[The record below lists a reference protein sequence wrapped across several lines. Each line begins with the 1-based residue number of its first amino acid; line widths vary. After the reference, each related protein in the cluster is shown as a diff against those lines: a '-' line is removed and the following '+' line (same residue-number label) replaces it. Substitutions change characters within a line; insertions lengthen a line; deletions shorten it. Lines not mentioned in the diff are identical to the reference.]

1 MTDEASGRQVKHLP
15 RTNRAQN
22 KQLKDAARDENL
34 NSDQRRKLGGIIEKE
49 YRERGIPHDYTT
61 IREVRRKS
69 KKESCN
75 G

>member
-1 MTDEASGRQVKHLP
+1 MTDEASGRHVRDLP

-34 NSDQRRKLGGIIEKE
+34 NSDQRRKLGRIIEKE

-61 IREVRRKS
+61 IREVA
-69 KKESCN
+69 KEIKE
-75 G
+75 GKL